1 MAAIEYQTQTE
12 KNRIK
17 RERARRRR
25 RLKML
30 GISAVILPLLGGGL
44 YTLGVW
50 SVPTGKPAPPITLEN
65 QNGQKVTLEDFRGK
79 QGVALLFYMVA
90 T

>member
-1 MAAIEYQTQTE
+1 MAQTTKAE

-17 RERARRRR
+17 KQRARRRR

-30 GISAVILPLLGGGL
+30 VAAAVILPVLAGGVYALLA
-44 YTLGVW
+44 W
-50 SVPTGKPAPPITLEN
+50 SVPVGKPAPAFALEN
-65 QNGQKVTLEDFRGK
+65 QDGQKVTLEDFRGK
-79 QGVALLFYMVA
+79 QPVALFFYMVA